1 MERTNYMNAVLPY
14 VLNTF
19 LILIEG
25 FVLYQLGISFF
36 SSRNDTKTEV
46 IGFFSLCISQILILF
61 LCGQYTVLKYIF
73 LVIID
78 SLWMYFIFRPHPL
91 KCLTLSILYL
101 SILLVCDSFFLTGFR
116 ILFLHDVNSYTQNI
130 YSYYLFAYVVK
141 IVELLLVI
149 ILRLL
154 VRNQDGF
161 TFTTWHDW
169 VRIIAFPL
177 MSGMIAI
184 VLMRLYSRYP
194 DAAESVLLCS
204 IILLCADMLAIILLG
219 YIEEQ
224 QQKLH
229 DYSIL
234 KHDMKLEQDNVTAW
248 MNAYS
253 NQRKQTHEY
262 QHQLEV
268 VRGLAKREG
277 GNDELIQYVSQLLQT
292 DMSEAI
298 FVNTGRTVVDVILNQ
313 KHSIAQSKGITLK
326 VQLDDLR
333 EFVLND
339 DAIVVVL
346 SNLLDNAIKA
356 TEKNQ
361 NPLHKTIVLK
371 MQANP
376 AVNFLY
382 VENYSELPVTIVDNK
397 VLTHKRNI
405 AEHGYGLKN
414 IEAILSQYCSD
425 YVLDYDPETMI
436 FRFSAQILPSED

>member
-1 MERTNYMNAVLPY
+1 MERTDHMNAVFPY
-14 VLNTF
+14 VLNCF
-19 LILIEG
+19 LIFIEA
-25 FVLYQLGISFF
+25 FALYQLGSCFFQRKCNMNIILISFLLMWVGQ
-36 SSRNDTKTEV
+36 NLIV
-46 IGFFSLCISQILILF
+46 FFCSV
-61 LCGQYTVLKYIF
+61 YTVLKYALLT
-73 LVIID
+73 LVD
-78 SLWMYFIFRPHPL
+78 SLWIWILYKPHIL
-91 KCLTLSILYL
+91 KCLTLSILFL
-101 SILLVCDSFFLTGFR
+101 SMILVCDSFCIMGFS
-116 ILFLHDVNSYTQNI
+116 IIFLHDVNSYTQNI
-130 YSYYLFAYVVK
+130 YTYYLFSYVVK
-141 IVELLLVI
+141 IVELMVVI
-149 ILRLL
+149 ILKLLLRNRL
-154 VRNQDGF
+154 GF
-161 TFTTWHDW
+161 TSTTWHDW
-169 VRIIAFPL
+169 IRIIAFPL
-177 MSGMIAI
+177 MSGIIAI
-184 VLMRLYSRYP
+184 ILMRLYSLYP
-194 DAAESVLLCS
+194 NVGESVLLCS
-204 IILLCADMLAIILLG
+204 VVLLCADMLAIILLG
-219 YIEEQ
+219 YMEEQ

-298 FVNTGRTVVDVILNQ
+298 FANTGRTVVDVILNQ
-313 KHSIAQSKGITLK
+313 KHSIAQGKGITLK
-326 VQLDDLR
+326 VHLDDLR

-346 SNLLDNAIKA
+346 SNLLDNAIEA
-356 TEKNQ
+356 SEKNQ
-361 NPLHKTIVLK
+361 SPLHKTIVLK

-397 VLTHKRNI
+397 VLTNKQNI

-414 IEAILSQYCSD
+414 IEAILSRYCSD